1 MKTPIFNIHDLIL
14 VLTLAVCLLL
24 VVFQWLLS
32 KQKAIGSYLLSGF
45 FVCVGLTALCNLL
58 LWNDYIVL
66 HTPAAKA
73 LLALGL
79 AAAVVGS
86 VGSHGN
92 TVTAGSG
99 TVVIGT
105 SGGGAA
111 FTAPQPLTF
120 GRVFDEQFRV
130 LSDEGQPLANV
141 PYFIR
146 DAAGNTYQGFTDTAG
161 RTPRIATPNQ
171 QSLFVSVGVHAL
183 EQWGQV

>member
-32 KQKAIGSYLLSGF
+32 KQKVIGIYLLSGF

-79 AAAVVGS
+79 AAAVVLAAS
-86 VGSHGN
+86 I
-92 TVTAGSG
+92 GSG
-99 TVVIGT
+99 LLVRRKLDHLDLI
-105 SGGGAA
+105 A
-111 FTAPQPLTF
+111 
-120 GRVFDEQFRV
+120 V
-130 LSDEGQPLANV
+130 LKSRE
-141 PYFIR
+141 
-146 DAAGNTYQGFTDTAG
+146 
-161 RTPRIATPNQ
+161 
-171 QSLFVSVGVHAL
+171 
-183 EQWGQV
+183 